1 MPRAGLDSEAVVTA
15 AAKLADADGLQ
26 ALTLARL
33 ADQLG
38 VRAPSLYV
46 HVQGLEDLRRRLA
59 IRGASELAAALQSA
73 AAGRARGQALAAV
86 ANAYR
91 AYALAHPGTYAALQ
105 RAPDVDD
112 AQAARQ
118 LVDVVLAVLR
128 GYGISGDHAIHA
140 ARIVRAA
147 LHGFVALE
155 VGEGFGLP
163 FGLDESFSQLVAILD
178 RGLGSER
185 TALT

>member
-15 AAKLADADGLQ
+15 AAKLADADGLP
-26 ALTLARL
+26 ALTLSRL
-33 ADQLG
+33 AGELG

-46 HVQGLEDLRRRLA
+46 HVQGLEDLRHRLA
-59 IRGASELAAALQSA
+59 MRGASELTAALQSA
-73 AAGRARGQALAAV
+73 AAGRARGQALAAA

-91 AYALAHPGTYAALQ
+91 EYALAHPGTYAALQ
-105 RAPDVDD
+105 RAPNLDD
-112 AQAARQ
+112 DPAARQ

-128 GYGISGDHAIHA
+128 GYGLSGDDAIHA
-140 ARIVRAA
+140 ARIVRSA
-147 LHGFVALE
+147 LHGFIALE

-163 FGLDESFSQLVAILD
+163 LALDESFNQLVATLD